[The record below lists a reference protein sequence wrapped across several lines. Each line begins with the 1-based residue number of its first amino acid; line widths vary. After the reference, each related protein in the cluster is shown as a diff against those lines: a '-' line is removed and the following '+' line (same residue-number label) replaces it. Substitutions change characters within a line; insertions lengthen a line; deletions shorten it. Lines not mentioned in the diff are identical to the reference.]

1 MPEEHRELLQIGSLS
16 FGGLTLEIYEGS
28 GGHLYGEMVFLCR
41 EPLILFTGDIYVNV
55 KGLTKERS
63 EFNSLAPYLMT
74 SVNVNSEYA
83 KEMRKA
89 VFELIPE
96 GKECMICG
104 GHGSIETITKQ

>member
-1 MPEEHRELLQIGSLS
+1 
-16 FGGLTLEIYEGS
+16 
-28 GGHLYGEMVFLCR
+28 
-41 EPLILFTGDIYVNV
+41 VNV

-74 SVNVNSEYA
+74 SVNVNSEFA

-96 GKECMICG
+96 GQESMICS
-104 GHGSIETITKQ
+104 GHGSIETITK